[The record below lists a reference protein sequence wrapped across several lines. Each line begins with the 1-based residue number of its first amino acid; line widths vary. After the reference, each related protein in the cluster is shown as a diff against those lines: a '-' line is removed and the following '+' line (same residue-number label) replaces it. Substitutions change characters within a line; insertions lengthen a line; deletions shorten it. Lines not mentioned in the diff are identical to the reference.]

1 MAREYDLGPATTY
14 AIAVAHGYTGTE
26 EEWLAEQEA
35 SRLAAQG
42 AAQDAAKSKEAA
54 ANAAQQASE
63 YRQQAVSAADSAT
76 KSMTAAQEAAASV
89 IGDAQMAADAA
100 RLAAK
105 AIEETAASKSAAE
118 QAAQSAALSESNAA
132 GYKTAAAGSAQ
143 AAQGS
148 ASRAASAEQNAA
160 ASERSAQDSASAAS
174 NSEANASA
182 FATSAAGS
190 AQAAQESASAAA
202 ASAEKAEAAALRT
215 YKHYITR
222 WDKTTAQLTR
232 LGDAVGITTDTTKFC
247 YRGSDTGDYDNP
259 FDGIYPWS
267 HRRLCN
273 VDLEAYRALE
283 AGASLR
289 GCVSAWEGEPGF
301 SYDDPSGVWV
311 YTPEFWGDAWE
322 DGAYR
327 YYEVAD
333 REVAGLIH
341 YPESIGGRWHGAV
354 AQITVGG
361 AQKTGFLPLPGIP
374 GKRIAMSTLH
384 SYAKNGD
391 FTLENIFVYDAS
403 SLLYLVEYGN
413 FHSQS
418 ALGNGVSD
426 LYTEAEDKFT
436 DAASESITVSILA
449 SRAGNVIPGAI
460 FDIGTGKGGNQ
471 VGSFTVVSK
480 ETDPGDSTKD
490 IITLDRPTTV
500 TTSNYWSIHGL
511 TNTKDEKIGS
521 RSGYIGT
528 NGKSHAYYRGEV
540 FFGNLWRYVL
550 GAYHQATTNHIFLAK
565 SESEADLYDAINTAK
580 HIDTGIEIA
589 ASGGYVKSLGFK
601 RAKGTLAI
609 PACTEIGGSSSAPVA
624 DYHYNS
630 PSSNTIL
637 VAGGHANHGPRV
649 GRFYGSWSN
658 PASNSYWSCGARPFL
673 NSP

>member
-1 MAREYDLGPATTY
+1 MQIDLGRVTPIYRRAYDAGSKYELNDIVLYTDGNLYWHVSADPTVGVAPTDATVWS
-14 AIAVAHGYTGTE
+14 IAFYGAD
-26 EEWLAEQEA
+26 LRQEIA
-35 SRLAAQG
+35 G
-42 AAQDAAKSKEAA
+42 
-54 ANAAQQASE
+54 N
-63 YRQQAVSAADSAT
+63 VSAAAEA
-76 KSMTAAQEAAASV
+76 KAAAERAEQ
-89 IGDAQMAADAA
+89 GANT
-100 RLAAK
+100 AK
-105 AIEETAASKSAAE
+105 TGAETAAGNAHSSASVAE

-143 AAQGS
+143 AAQ
-148 ASRAASAEQNAA
+148 
-160 ASERSAQDSASAAS
+160 D
-174 NSEANASA
+174 
-182 FATSAAGS
+182 
-190 AQAAQESASAAA
+190 SASAAA

-215 YKHYITR
+215 YKHYIAR

-273 VDLEAYRALE
+273 VDLDAYRALE

-322 DGAYR
+322 DGTYR

-354 AQITVGG
+354 VQITVGG
-361 AQKTGFLPLPGIP
+361 VQKTGFLPLPGMP

-384 SYAKNGD
+384 SYAKNGG

-418 ALGNGVSD
+418 ALGSGVSD

-436 DAASESITVSILA
+436 DAASESITVSIQA

-460 FDIGTGKGGNQ
+460 FDIGTDKGGNQ

-480 ETDPGDSTKD
+480 ETDPGYSTKA

-511 TNTKDEKIGS
+511 VNTKDEKIGS
-521 RSGYIGT
+521 RSGYIGA

-550 GAYHQATTNHIFLAK
+550 GVYHQATTNHIFLAK

-630 PSSNTIL
+630 PGSNTIL
-637 VAGGHANHGPRV
+637 FAGGNANAGAYA
-649 GRFYGSWSN
+649 GRFSGAWSN
-658 PASNSYWSCGARPFL
+658 PASTSYWRYGARPFL